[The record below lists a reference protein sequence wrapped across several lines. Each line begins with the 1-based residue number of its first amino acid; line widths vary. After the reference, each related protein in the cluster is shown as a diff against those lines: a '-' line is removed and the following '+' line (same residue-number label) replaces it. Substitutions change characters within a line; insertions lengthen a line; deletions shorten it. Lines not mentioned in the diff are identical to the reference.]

1 MIVPLLQGS
10 ELTILLMET
19 HDVASVYLD
28 LNHVV
33 IKFLDLFIKVL
44 YAVNLPGK
52 EVELLVVR
60 LWLHSL
66 EEFYDGVDLL
76 AKVLVL
82 MVELL

>member
-1 MIVPLLQGS
+1 
-10 ELTILLMET
+10 MET
-19 HDVASVYLD
+19 LDVASIYLD

-33 IKFLDLFIKVL
+33 IKFLDVFIKVL
-44 YAVNLPGK
+44 YAVNLLGK
-52 EVELLVVR
+52 EEKLLVVR

-66 EEFYDGVDLL
+66 EEFNDRVDLL

>member
-10 ELTILLMET
+10 ELTILVMET

-44 YAVNLPGK
+44 YAVNLLGK
-52 EVELLVVR
+52 EEKLLVVR

>member
-10 ELTILLMET
+10 ELTIHFVET

-33 IKFLDLFIKVL
+33 IKFLDVFIKVL
-44 YAVNLPGK
+44 YAVNLLGK
-52 EVELLVVR
+52 EEKLLVVR

-66 EEFYDGVDLL
+66 EEFNDRVDLL

>member
-1 MIVPLLQGS
+1 MQES
-10 ELTILLMET
+10 KLTIHLMET
-19 HDVASVYLD
+19 LDVASIYLD

-33 IKFLDLFIKVL
+33 IKFLDVFIKVL
-44 YAVNLPGK
+44 YAVNLLGK
-52 EVELLVVR
+52 EEKLLVVR

-66 EEFYDGVDLL
+66 EEFNDRVDLL